1 MKKSELKK
9 IIKDVIRETFN
20 EQAGDVY
27 YRGGQNLEGLPIGY
41 SSYGEYLSDTM
52 NNFNP
57 NSGGHPGDHGT
68 PGPGGPRRGR
78 SKAKPTKKRN
88 LSKKKVG
95 HLEQTD
101 PVIPDVDPEVQGHE
115 GPHPVSRIPK
125 PNQGRPN
132 ISPKP
137 KPRLNTGNTMAQQ
150 KRRKFLSKGLKK

>member
-9 IIKDVIRETFN
+9 IIKDVIRETLAK
-20 EQAGDVY
+20 EQVSPI
-27 YRGGQNLEGLPIGY
+27 LPHPKGLSATLDDSP
-41 SSYGEYLSDTM
+41 SWQQ
-52 NNFNP
+52 
-57 NSGGHPGDHGT
+57 PGADPHIW
-68 PGPGGPRRGR
+68 
-78 SKAKPTKKRN
+78 SKKAKAKPTKKRN
-88 LSKKKVG
+88 LFKKKVG

-115 GPHPVSRIPK
+115 GPHTVSRIPK